1 MTGLEQRLLRLH
13 ALNDWL
19 NGYLLISGGVI
30 PEEYSELDETVKK
43 AHIYNPW
50 FIELFNRRA
59 LTDFADWLKNKIL
72 SKPIQTLFFDN
83 QTVTKQIALLPI
95 PNVALS
101 GIEEAILLYLAGH
114 KVILRNKDHKH
125 DLFQLLTHSLIADP
139 EAQDGFLWVNSFPR
153 NIDGWV
159 IFEQPNQNA
168 IRQYFNIRKSLFLPV
183 EKQSAILNGN
193 EDGAYLNRLADDIFI
208 YWGFSKGNVRKLH
221 VPEGYNFNSFF
232 EALEKYSFVY
242 QYNCYANNYD
252 YHKSVLLMNRIP
264 FLDNGFILLREEA
277 STDVPIGCLHYE
289 YFSTREEENELRRLS
304 SESKEHSLKNNSKL
318 LMDFIKSF

>member
-13 ALNDWL
+13 ALNDLL

-30 PEEYSELDETVKK
+30 PEEYCELDETVKK
-43 AHIYNPW
+43 VHIYNPW

-59 LTDFADWLKNKIL
+59 LADFADWLKIKIL
-72 SKPIQTLFFDN
+72 SKPIQSLLFSN
-83 QTVTKQIALLPI
+83 LAITKQIALLPV

-114 KVILRNKDHKH
+114 RVVLRNKDHKH
-125 DLFQLLTHSLIADP
+125 DLFQLLTRSLIAKP
-139 EAQDGFLWVNSFPR
+139 ESQDGLLWVNTFPR

-168 IRQYFNIRKSLFLPV
+168 IRQYFNIRKSIFLPV
-183 EKQSAILNGN
+183 EKQSTILNGN
-193 EDGAYLNRLADDIFI
+193 EDDAYLNRLADDIFI
-208 YWGFSKGNVRKLH
+208 YWGFSKNNVRKLY
-221 VPEGYNFNSFF
+221 VPEGYNFNRFF
-232 EALEKYSFVY
+232 EALEKFSFVY

-252 YHKSVLLMNRIP
+252 YHKSILLMNRIP

-289 YFSTREEENELRRLS
+289 YFSSREEENKLMQLS
-304 SESKEHSLKNNSKL
+304 EETSEHSHQRNNKL
-318 LMDFIKSF
+318 LVDFIKSF